1 MDGPPCGEVDERR
14 WRERFERYQASGLGL
29 RTFCAAEGVSRASF
43 YRWKARLSQVSASTS
58 LSEDRPTRERVLP
71 PTRILPT
78 KGLHDLPFSVYSRP
92 CRNKASLLPIPASQ
106 IRRYRTTIGNRI
118 LGADVQTYKTPS
130 EVVGKAY
137 KGESGGPEVSL
148 WGWDE
153 NYLLYSER
161 ERLDALGSVAYVR
174 RNVNTLPLKDANTR

>member
-1 MDGPPCGEVDERR
+1 MGEELSAEQGDGM
-14 WRERFERYQASGLGL
+14 
-29 RTFCAAEGVSRASF
+29 
-43 YRWKARLSQVSASTS
+43 
-58 LSEDRPTRERVLP
+58 
-71 PTRILPT
+71 
-78 KGLHDLPFSVYSRP
+78 
-92 CRNKASLLPIPASQ
+92 
-106 IRRYRTTIGNRI
+106 
-118 LGADVQTYKTPS
+118 GADVQTYKTPS

-174 RNVNTLPLKDANTR
+174 RNVNTLPLKERKPIR